1 MEFKGLKEQYRRN
14 QKAIDKAIQ
23 KVLNDTNFISGNQVN
38 ELEEELAAYVGAKH
52 CVTCANGTDALQL
65 ALMVWNIGVGDAV
78 FVPDFTFFS
87 TAEVVSLVGA
97 TPIFVDVEEETFNIS
112 PNSLKRAIEVV
123 EKQGQLRARAVIS
136 VDLFGQPANY
146 DKIRPIVDE
155 HKLLLLEDAA
165 QGFGGSIRGK
175 RACTFGDMATTSF
188 FPVKPL
194 GCYGDGGAVFTD
206 NTEWAELLRSYRVHG
221 KGNDKYDNVRI
232 GLNSRLDTLQAA
244 VLQVKLHLFEK
255 YELHAVNIVA
265 EKYGKE
271 LSNRIKVPGILEGY
285 LSSWAQYSIL
295 CKDSMQRDNV
305 QKVLKKND
313 IPSMIYYHKPMH
325 VQKAFRN
332 LQNTCNVDLCTSSDI
347 CQRVLSLPI
356 HPYLRTSEIEKCISV
371 INEIVDV

>member
-23 KVLNDTNFISGNQVN
+23 NVLNDTNFISGNQVN

-112 PNSLKRAIEVV
+112 PNSLKRAIEEV

-165 QGFGGSIRGK
+165 QGFWGSIRGK
-175 RACTFGDMATTSF
+175 SACTFGDMSTTSF

-206 NTEWAELLRSYRVHG
+206 NNDWAELLRSYRVHG
-221 KGNDKYDNVRI
+221 KGNDKYDNIRI

-244 VLQVKLHLFEK
+244 VLQVKLNLFRE
-255 YELHAVNIVA
+255 YELNAVNIVA
-265 EKYGKE
+265 KKYGKE
-271 LSNRIKVPGILEGY
+271 LSDRIKVPGILEGY

-295 CKDSMQRDNV
+295 CKDSAQREIVQRD
-305 QKVLKKND
+305 LKRNN
-313 IPSMIYYHKPMH
+313 IPSMVYYCKPLHM
-325 VQKAFRN
+325 QEAFRG
-332 LQNTCNVDLCTSSDI
+332 LQNTCLVDLGTTNDI
-347 CQRVLSLPI
+347 CQRVLSLPV
-356 HPYLRTSEIEKCISV
+356 HPYLRVSEIEECVNV
-371 INEIVDV
+371 INSVVDM